1 MSDRSGGGR
10 GGRSEKFPFFRHF
23 YDSRP
28 HPKDFLASSEGEN
41 MVVNIAR
48 KNRLKIRSGDGES

>member
-1 MSDRSGGGR
+1 MSHAGSSGGGAA
-10 GGRSEKFPFFRHF
+10 GGQKNSPVNLHF

-48 KNRLKIRSGDGES
+48 KNRLKIGVGT